1 MTSKLPPIQ
10 PHTQAKHEILR
21 YYVNQWFPILG
32 STPTS
37 LRYIDGFAGPGD
49 YEGGEPG
56 SPIIVLRAIEQHQQ
70 FANFSK
76 AGNSFEFLFVEKD
89 PDYYQ
94 NLERKISAGP
104 WASTFSIDVEHAEFE
119 EVMTQLV
126 DGSATRQEQMP
137 PTLVFIDPFGPAG
150 FSMKLLERLASFKRM
165 EVLINLN
172 CNEFVQWILPDP
184 SKHVTAN
191 RLYGGPRWRPAI
203 DLTGRERTTFLVR
216 EYESALREIG
226 WRGTSFEMVNK
237 QNQTA
242 YHLVFGTGSP
252 KGMEAMKR
260 AMRSASPTGE
270 FRYTDRVDP
279 AQPVLLGLGMADE
292 YPREIA
298 DLLLQKYE
306 GQEVTKECLL
316 KEVIDWDRWWLPRDL
331 RDALIRLEYGDDPR
345 IASVRNSDGR
355 RRPKR
360 KYPAGCFITFGTP
373 LQSQLTLRL

>member
-32 STPTS
+32 STQTS

-56 SPIIVLRAIEQHQQ
+56 SPIIVLRVIEQHQQ
-70 FANFSK
+70 FAKFSK

-172 CNEFVQWILPDP
+172 CNEFIQWVPSDP
-184 SKHVTAN
+184 SKHVTAD

-203 DLTGRERTTFLVR
+203 NLSGHERITFLVQ
-216 EYESALREIG
+216 EYEEALREIG
-226 WRGTSFEMVNK
+226 WRGTSFEMVNR

-260 AMRSASPTGE
+260 AMRNASPTGE

-292 YPREIA
+292 YPREIGEH
-298 DLLLQKYE
+298 LFRKYE
-306 GQEVTKECLL
+306 GQEVAFDRLVE
-316 KEVIDWDRWWLPRDL
+316 EDIDWDRWWLTTDL
-331 RDALIRLEYGDDPR
+331 KAALKHLEYCDEPR
-345 IASVRNSDGR
+345 IANVRKSDGR
-355 RRPKR
+355 RRR
-360 KYPAGCFITFGTP
+360 ERSYPDGCLITFQRSRQG
-373 LQSQLTLRL
+373 RLL